1 MAKMSV
7 NDLKSKNRN
16 FDNILDSYLNLVDG
30 GALSGNVTLGDAITD
45 SHTVNG
51 LIAVTGDLSLGDKT
65 QAAGVLTSKLD
76 TGILN
81 APLVRTTPAPA
92 ATQTAGAFTLT
103 AAMFANG
110 WILGTANHASTSTVT
125 MPAKAVMVTLFGSG
139 AVVGDTFKW
148 HLANAGTTVKQ
159 PLIVTAATGA
169 TLIGNM
175 KVIANSSDTET
186 EDASGTSTGWFM
198 TRLTNTDGS
207 TTTYR
212 LS

>member
-1 MAKMSV
+1 MGKMSV
-7 NDLKSKNRN
+7 SDLKSKNRN
-16 FDNILDSYLNLVDG
+16 FDNVLDSYLNLVDG

-51 LIAVTGDLSLGDKT
+51 LVAVTGDLSLGDKT
-65 QAAGVLTSKLD
+65 QTAGVLTSKLD

-110 WILGTANHASTSTVT
+110 FIVGTGNHATSATVT

-148 HLANAGTTVKQ
+148 HLHNAATTVNHN
-159 PLIVTAATGA
+159 LVWTAATGHTIVGSAVVGA
-169 TLIGNM
+169 TAADM
-175 KVIANSSDTET
+175 ET
-186 EDASGTSTGWFM
+186 ATAGGTSTGWFM
-198 TRLTNTDGS
+198 TRLTNVDGS
-207 TTTYR
+207 TITYR